1 MLNGAVE
8 DGGRIA
14 KISAVIGNTN
24 LRTTHMTVKFD
35 RITGTFF
42 ITTLDETE
50 TFTGSGARYNYK
62 LKWPLDIR
70 TDKVTIT
77 VDGQEVLSSQY
88 IASNI
93 DDSVGRTHTRQIGQ
107 IVFDTPPANNKKLVS
122 HKKDINLL
130 SAVDRI
136 NLFHNPT
143 TGMLANDLGQI
154 LDGIDYGGVQ
164 VKSFEFAGGS
174 GWSADKWFTSA
185 YDTYDNTYEDE
196 VFTIADDS
204 TKVYDFAKPLETG
217 VVYNVYKNGTRIDDP
232 NYGTANPTTVP
243 NAVMQS
249 ITGAGQTGFVLRD
262 DSGETL
268 ASTVIQLDEEQITL
282 ASGDVFVVR
291 KNTSDG
297 SFIPDPRAY
306 DTVVTGGDSRYPNSN
321 RY

>member
-1 MLNGAVE
+1 MVL
-8 DGGRIA
+8 
-14 KISAVIGNTN
+14 
-24 LRTTHMTVKFD
+24 
-35 RITGTFF
+35 
-42 ITTLDETE
+42 
-50 TFTGSGARYNYK
+50 
-62 LKWPLDIR
+62 
-70 TDKVTIT
+70 IT
-77 VDGQEVLSSQY
+77 V
-88 IASNI
+88 A
-93 DDSVGRTHTRQIGQ
+93 
-107 IVFDTPPANNKKLVS
+107 F
-122 HKKDINLL
+122 
-130 SAVDRI
+130 
-136 NLFHNPT
+136 
-143 TGMLANDLGQI
+143 
-154 LDGIDYGGVQ
+154 
-164 VKSFEFAGGS
+164 VKSFEFAEVRLECRQVVYS
-174 GWSADKWFTSA
+174 R

-306 DTVVTGGDSRYPNSN
+306 DTVVTAVILHIQQQQVLIQKILI
-321 RY
+321 